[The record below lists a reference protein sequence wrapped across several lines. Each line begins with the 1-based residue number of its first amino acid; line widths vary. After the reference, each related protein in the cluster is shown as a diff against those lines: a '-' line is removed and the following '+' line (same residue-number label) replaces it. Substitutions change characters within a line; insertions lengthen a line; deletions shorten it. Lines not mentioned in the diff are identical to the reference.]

1 MKISLIGQKQLI
13 FFLTRTELK
22 LTRRLSRFFLVF
34 IPWYTDII
42 RLLFFFLNQH
52 CYSGNN
58 VLVNKPILFN
68 CSCTVGDRSS
78 NMRNRT
84 CIGQIIL
91 LFWPCSIVFC
101 NFFTEFILKQRRLKY
116 FISFNLKFIVFVFL
130 KQRNNVSLKLFHGK
144 ILTIFYMNVSCQ
156 R

>member
-1 MKISLIGQKQLI
+1 MAQNSS
-13 FFLTRTELK
+13 FFFTRTELK
-22 LTRRLSRFFLVF
+22 LTGRLSPFFSHFHTMIYRHHTSVVV
-34 IPWYTDII
+34 
-42 RLLFFFLNQH
+42 FLNQH
-52 CYSGNN
+52 CYN

-68 CSCTVGDRSS
+68 CSCTVGDRLS

-91 LFWPCSIVFC
+91 HFWPCSIVFC

-116 FISFNLKFIVFVFL
+116 FISFNLKFILFVFL
-130 KQRNNVSLKLFHGK
+130 KQRNNVSSKLFHGK